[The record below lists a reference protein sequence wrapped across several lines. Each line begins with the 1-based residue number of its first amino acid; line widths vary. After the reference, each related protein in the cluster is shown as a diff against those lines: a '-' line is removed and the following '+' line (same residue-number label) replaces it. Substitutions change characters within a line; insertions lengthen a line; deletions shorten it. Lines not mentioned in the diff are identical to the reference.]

1 MINKHVH
8 RLPGNRWTRRYG
20 EDAGT
25 ARKRRKGREGR
36 KVTSN
41 SNGQSSDSNDESSDN
56 DKLIKQ
62 SNVIV
67 QSAVCI
73 SRFVFRLIFQCIV
86 AILASVGLCYG
97 FPPFV
102 LVIIYYLPGFIWEL
116 VTTTLT
122 FITMVCYPVVVV
134 VKSATSTVLNEA
146 IRIAGQQWFEFL
158 YGYVHIYHGVPKFI
172 RFLAL
177 RISPF
182 YAVSVGSVASDVED
196 QVENVDE
203 VSD

>member
-1 MINKHVH
+1 MIAQSRRYQNSDRKSVHQILHRLGVIMAPCHHMINKHVH

-116 VTTTLT
+116 VTTTSA
-122 FITMVCYPVVVV
+122 FITMVCYLVFVVVIIINYN
-134 VKSATSTVLNEA
+134 SL
-146 IRIAGQQWFEFL
+146 G
-158 YGYVHIYHGVPKFI
+158 
-172 RFLAL
+172 
-177 RISPF
+177 
-182 YAVSVGSVASDVED
+182 
-196 QVENVDE
+196 
-203 VSD
+203 